1 MSPSQSWASLS
12 SRTVKIVSIDT
23 SLHGTT
29 QTFTVTTT
37 LNNNSAQT
45 DNGFTF
51 EIVLSDPCRTA
62 TLNSPTLSNMSVD
75 DGSSATMDFT
85 DVSDTHYN
93 DYGAINFCGSRT
105 FTVEDSGG
113 SAVSWLSVALKTGNT
128 YTITAAPTS
137 TNTEL

>member
-1 MSPSQSWASLS
+1 M
-12 SRTVKIVSIDT
+12 SIDT

-37 LNNNSAQT
+37 INNASAQT
-45 DNGFTF
+45 DNGYTF

-62 TLNSPTLSNMSVD
+62 TLNSPTLSNISVD
-75 DGSSATMDFT
+75 DGSSATLDFT
-85 DVSDTHYN
+85 DVSDTHYY

-105 FTVEDSGG
+105 FTVEDTGG
-113 SAVSWLSVALKTGNT
+113 SAVSWLTVALKTGNT

-137 TNTEL
+137 TDTEL

>member
-1 MSPSQSWASLS
+1 MSPSQSWASLTT
-12 SRTVKIVSIDT
+12 RTVKIVSIDT

-45 DNGFTF
+45 DNGYTF
-51 EIVLSDPCRTA
+51 EIVLSDPCRAA

-75 DGSSATMDFT
+75 DGSSATLDFT
-85 DVSDTHYN
+85 DASDTHYL
-93 DYGAINFCGSRT
+93 DYGAIDFCGSRT
-105 FTVEDSGG
+105 FTIEDTSGN
-113 SAVSWLSVALKTGNT
+113 AVSWLSVALKTGST